1 MQIRIGNRQDQK
13 RVQALTELI
22 CREFGRPFDLN
33 QADQDLKNIELR
45 YFGRD
50 GIFLVVEEEN
60 QIVGLAGAMRQ
71 DEDRFVLRRICLEKP
86 WRRKGLGRQLIKIVL
101 SHAQRLGFSSVAIG
115 DDPFQPANAKN
126 LPASSEDA
134 GRFFAACGFPKT
146 ENKTATGRLGFAPY
160 VFTR

>member
-22 CREFGRPFDLN
+22 CREFGRPFDLD
-33 QADQDLKNIELR
+33 QGDQDLKNIEGR

-50 GIFLVVEEEN
+50 GIFLVVEEEK
-60 QIVGLAGAMRQ
+60 QIVGLAGAMRL

-86 WRRKGLGRQLIKIVL
+86 WRRKGLGRQLLKIVL
-101 SHAQRLGFSSVAIG
+101 SHAQLLGFRSVALG
-115 DDPFQPANAKN
+115 DDPFQPLNAKSA
-126 LPASSEDA
+126 LVSSEDA
-134 GRFFAACGFPKT
+134 SRFFAACGFPKS

-160 VFTR
+160 VFTQ